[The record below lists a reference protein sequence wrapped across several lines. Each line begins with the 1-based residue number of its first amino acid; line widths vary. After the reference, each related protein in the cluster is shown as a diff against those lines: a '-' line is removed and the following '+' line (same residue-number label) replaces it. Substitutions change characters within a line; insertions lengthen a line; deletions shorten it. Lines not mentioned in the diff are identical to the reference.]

1 MTPRQPITLDT
12 VPNPADL
19 FRQIREVLLQCGL
32 HTRSSSL
39 FQSEEAFFYS
49 ILHPEKRGIFMKK
62 TGLLLTTLL
71 LAASLVTACGGK
83 QETAPANGGAAAEQT
98 SLKVGVTGGPHE
110 EILNKVKEVAKGK
123 GLEVEVVVFNDYVQ
137 PNQALDKG
145 NLDVNSFQTI
155 PFLAK
160 FNQDHKTKII
170 EVGKTVTYPMG
181 LYSTKHKK
189 VEDIPAGGVVGI
201 QNDPTNRARAL
212 LLYQAAG
219 LIKLKDGVG
228 DNATPLDIVENPKNL
243 QFKELEAAFLAR
255 SLRNVEVASINTNF
269 AMEAGYTPK
278 KDAIFAETADSP
290 YVNILAVNEANKDNP
305 AVKKLVDIYRSEE
318 VKKFIDERFEG
329 AVLPSW

>member
-1 MTPRQPITLDT
+1 
-12 VPNPADL
+12 
-19 FRQIREVLLQCGL
+19 
-32 HTRSSSL
+32 
-39 FQSEEAFFYS
+39 
-49 ILHPEKRGIFMKK
+49 MKK

-83 QETAPANGGAAAEQT
+83 QEAAPANGGTAAEQT

-123 GLEVEVVVFNDYVQ
+123 GLDVEVVVFNDYVQ

-155 PFLAK
+155 PFLEK
-160 FNQDHKTKII
+160 FNQDHKTKIV

-255 SLRNVEVASINTNF
+255 SLKNVEVASINTNF

-290 YVNILAVNEANKDNP
+290 YVNILAVNETNKDNP